1 MTKQAPATGFS
12 ASERDYI
19 RRELDMFFSTLPTVA
34 EGFQLKTWRGGPQ
47 AGRPKVPPVARS
59 LIDRGLMRLDTSE
72 RLPRLFF
79 TETGLVE
86 LRAMIANRR
95 LADPKRFAHVRQELG
110 IDVCHDAVQPVWQGI
125 FRDAVHLENEKGR
138 HFLDGHRHPWLHR
151 KGNDKS
157 ESSPDEVES
166 RMGGRVPLDWAWT
179 QMHPACAAKAVM
191 PGVRDHRTGPGP
203 EPGDGWRNHDTVIVL
218 NREQPG

>member
-1 MTKQAPATGFS
+1 MTKQARATGFS

-47 AGRPKVPPVARS
+47 AGRPKVPPVTRS
-59 LIDRGLMRLDTSE
+59 LIDRGLMRLDTSD

-86 LRAMIANRR
+86 LRAMMADRR

-110 IDVCHDAVQPVWQGI
+110 IDPVS
-125 FRDAVHLENEKGR
+125 ATN
-138 HFLDGHRHPWLHR
+138 
-151 KGNDKS
+151 
-157 ESSPDEVES
+157 
-166 RMGGRVPLDWAWT
+166 
-179 QMHPACAAKAVM
+179 PAQ
-191 PGVRDHRTGPGP
+191 
-203 EPGDGWRNHDTVIVL
+203 E
-218 NREQPG
+218 